1 MVLLKNRE
9 PAENTWTL
17 VEDDASIPAAG
28 DVIVGVSRWIDER
41 SSIEQ
46 REGRVG
52 VLLHGDDNVRALAG
66 EILDRPLIAIAFP
79 KFVDGRGYSLARILR
94 DELHYKGELR
104 AVGDILRD
112 QLYYLD
118 RVGFD
123 ALEVN
128 EDVKLEHAL
137 SAFRDFSVTYQP
149 AADIDTPLFRR
160 AELAKA
166 NAQEAAQ

>member
-46 REGRVG
+46 REGRIG

-118 RVGFD
+118 RVG
-123 ALEVN
+123 
-128 EDVKLEHAL
+128 
-137 SAFRDFSVTYQP
+137 
-149 AADIDTPLFRR
+149 
-160 AELAKA
+160 
-166 NAQEAAQ
+166 

>member
-17 VEDDASIPAAG
+17 VEDDAPIPAAG

-46 REGRVG
+46 REGSVG
-52 VLLHGDDNVRALAG
+52 VLLHGDDNVRALAD

-79 KFVDGRGYSLARILR
+79 KFADGRGYSLARILR

-166 NAQEAAQ
+166 GAQEAAQ